1 MPDIELLEHSL
12 MTPRVSRFLF
22 QAPFRHEA
30 GQYVALSALVGGT
43 QQTRYYSIAS
53 PPDPSGKIELCI
65 QHDGAFGSHLRSLRR
80 GDRMECSE
88 PGGTMRLLDPARP
101 AVYFAAG
108 TGVSPMRAILLEQL
122 AANPAAEAVL
132 LLGARHSSELLFRDE
147 FEALGQLDTLASAS
161 CLLSVA
167 TRTGWKGRRGRVAAH
182 IDEAMAGLSSPD
194 AYFCGQRDLVAQ
206 LRERLAVE
214 GIPDERQ
221 VYERY

>member
-30 GQYVALSALVGGT
+30 GQYIALSALVGGK

-53 PPDPSGKIELCI
+53 PPEPSEKIELCI

-88 PGGTMRLLDPARP
+88 PGGTMRLLDAARP

-122 AANPAAEAVL
+122 AANPAAETVL

-147 FEALGQLDTLASAS
+147 FEAL
-161 CLLSVA
+161 A
-167 TRTGWKGRRGRVAAH
+167 TRHTAFCFVPTVSGDEDGWDGRRGRVAAH
-182 IDEAMAGLSSPD
+182 IDEAMAGLNSPD
-194 AYFCGQRDLVAQ
+194 AYFCGQREMVSQ
-206 LRERLAVE
+206 LREVLNEA

>member
-147 FEALGQLDTLASAS
+147 FEAW
-161 CLLSVA
+161 A
-167 TRTGWKGRRGRVAAH
+167 TRHAGFRFVPTVSGDEDGWKGRRGRVAAH

-194 AYFCGQRDLVAQ
+194 AYFCGQREMVSQ
-206 LRERLAVE
+206 LRKVLNEA

>member
-1 MPDIELLEHSL
+1 MPAIELLEHSL
-12 MTPRVSRFLF
+12 MTPRVSRFVF

-30 GQYVALSALVGGT
+30 GQYVALSAPVGGT
-43 QQTRYYSIAS
+43 PQTRYYSIAS
-53 PPDPSGKIELCI
+53 PPDPSGKIELCA

-88 PGGTMRLLDPARP
+88 PGGTMRLLDAARP

-108 TGVSPMRAILLEQL
+108 TGVSPMRAILLAQL
-122 AANPAAEAVL
+122 AVNPAAEAIL

-147 FEALGQLDTLASAS
+147 FEALAARNAGFRFLP
-161 CLLSVA
+161 SVSGDDG
-167 TRTGWKGRRGRVAAH
+167 GWDGRRGRVAAH
-182 IDEAMAGLSSPD
+182 VDEAMAGLSSPD
-194 AYFCGQRDLVAQ
+194 AYFCGQREMVAQ
-206 LRERLAVE
+206 LRKVLTEA